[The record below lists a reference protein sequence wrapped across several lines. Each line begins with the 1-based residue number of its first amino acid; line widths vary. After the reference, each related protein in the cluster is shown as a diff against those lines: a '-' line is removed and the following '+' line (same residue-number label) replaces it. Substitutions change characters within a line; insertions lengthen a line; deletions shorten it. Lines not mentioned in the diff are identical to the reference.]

1 MYYFQFDKEIVPG
14 AEKRNGAHTSF
25 HPYFSTS
32 TPKSTSKRQKSKVK
46 RVHASKRE
54 TNSNNILTSASTVSC
69 NNFPVNSNSSSLDNA
84 QFAAIPPA
92 LKNNATPTSVQ
103 NIHFN
108 DNANC
113 AFSSAVNLDSSSCSL
128 TNAVDRL
135 NFRDMTPLNNIN
147 SRTTNRS
154 LTSGRRTSLTNTDI
168 SLSFHENSFFT
179 TQHDVDARDK
189 RLDKAIETVER
200 HMAKEAV
207 DPFSSEL
214 CRAFLTK
221 LNFPRVD
228 DHTHAPYKIVQTP
241 LPKIANT
248 RQLNPCPG
256 VQFNVDKEIG
266 RGSYGSVFKATDS
279 SNGKVMALKFQK
291 PANTWEIYICD
302 QVNSERVNLF

>member
-1 MYYFQFDKEIVPG
+1 MYKLIIILYYFQNDSEIVPG
-14 AEKRNGAHTSF
+14 PEKRNGGHTSF

-32 TPKSTSKRQKSKVK
+32 TPKLTSKRQKSKVK
-46 RVHASKRE
+46 RIHLSKRG
-54 TNSNNILTSASTVSC
+54 TSSSLTSASTVNST
-69 NNFPVNSNSSSLDNA
+69 NFPINSNSNSSSLDTTRIT
-84 QFAAIPPA
+84 AIPRTM
-92 LKNNATPTSVQ
+92 KKNATPASVQ

-113 AFSSAVNLDSSSCSL
+113 AFSSAVNLDSSNCSL

-147 SRTTNRS
+147 STTTNRS
-154 LTSGRRTSLTNTDI
+154 QTNGRTSLTNTDI

-189 RLDKAIETVER
+189 RLEKALETIDR
-200 HMAKEAV
+200 HMAKETV
-207 DPFSSEL
+207 DPFNSEL
-214 CRAFLTK
+214 CRALLTK
-221 LNFPRVD
+221 LNFPRLD
-228 DHTHAPYKIVQTP
+228 DQSHASYKIVQNP

-266 RGSYGSVFKATDS
+266 RGSYGSVYKATDL
-279 SNGKVMALKFQK
+279 SNGQVKALKFQK

-302 QVNSERVNLF
+302 QVN